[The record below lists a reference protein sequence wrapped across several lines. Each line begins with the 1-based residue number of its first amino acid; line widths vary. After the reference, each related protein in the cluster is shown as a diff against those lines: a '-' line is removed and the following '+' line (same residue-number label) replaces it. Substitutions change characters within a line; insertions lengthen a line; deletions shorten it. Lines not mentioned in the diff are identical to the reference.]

1 MSPVRQFVLAAAAAT
16 AGAMLVVPAVAEDL
30 VTRKDGKT
38 VVEAPTTRV
47 AVDESTGDTRVRVRA
62 PASKVDVDTERGHV
76 RIRVPYFDGDIR
88 W

>member
-1 MSPVRQFVLAAAAAT
+1 VSRLLFAAVAAT
-16 AGAMLVVPAVAEDL
+16 AGALLILPAVAEDA
-30 VTRKDGKT
+30 TRKDDKT

-62 PASKVDVDTERGHV
+62 PYTKVDVDTERGHV
-76 RIRVPYFDGDIR
+76 RIRVPYFSGDIR